1 MAIGDHFYQIQ
12 HSALPARA
20 IEEYLT
26 WLFRDKAKVIGSN
39 HHVELQAEFDREQI
53 GRDLGDIKAIEIGG
67 LVPETVRDGPT
78 PPPSTGRSGG
88 KTIEVEI
95 HETIGDKF
103 ARTFQSARKILDDLL
118 GEVEATKIIEFL
130 AARSCL
136 GSQGQHWISGST
148 SKFPEGVHEQSGDGF
163 AGPTGRANSC

>member
-78 PPPSTGRSGG
+78 PPPSTG
-88 KTIEVEI
+88 
-95 HETIGDKF
+95 
-103 ARTFQSARKILDDLL
+103 
-118 GEVEATKIIEFL
+118 
-130 AARSCL
+130 
-136 GSQGQHWISGST
+136 
-148 SKFPEGVHEQSGDGF
+148 
-163 AGPTGRANSC
+163 